1 VARQIDVTIDDVGAS
16 NTIGVDINLTPVNV
30 AVAVMLSDGA
40 TLKYTV
46 EHTYN
51 DLWSQHDPDKIVWFP
66 FIENQTG
73 NSDGY
78 YAYPI
83 SGVRVRVTEHTSG
96 SATLR
101 VLQAGI

>member
-1 VARQIDVTIDDVGAS
+1 MARQIDVTIDDVGAS

>member
-1 VARQIDVTIDDVGAS
+1 MARQIDVTIDDVGSS

>member
-1 VARQIDVTIDDVGAS
+1 MARQIDVTIDGVGAS

>member
-1 VARQIDVTIDDVGAS
+1 MARQIDVTIGDVGAS

-51 DLWSQHDPDKIVWFP
+51 DIWSAHDPSKIVWFP

>member
-1 VARQIDVTIDDVGAS
+1 MARQIDVTIGGVGAS

-51 DLWSQHDPDKIVWFP
+51 DLWSAHDPADIVWFP
-66 FIENQTG
+66 FIENQTS
-73 NSDGY
+73 NADGY